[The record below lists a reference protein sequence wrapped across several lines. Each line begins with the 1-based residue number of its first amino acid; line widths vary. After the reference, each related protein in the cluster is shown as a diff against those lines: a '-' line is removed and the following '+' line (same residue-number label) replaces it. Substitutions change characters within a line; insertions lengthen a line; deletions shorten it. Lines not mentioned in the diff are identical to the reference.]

1 MKTVSLCSLAGLAG
15 TLAFAGGLALNVAAL
30 PLFAG
35 AIAAL
40 VLLLWAGDYRPR
52 RDLAVGTT
60 IALPPAHPLPLAA

>member
-1 MKTVSLCSLAGLAG
+1 MKTVSVFSLTSLGG
-15 TLAFAGGLALNVAAL
+15 TLAFATGLMLNLAPL

-35 AIAAL
+35 ATATL
-40 VLLLWAGDYRPR
+40 VLLTWAGDYRPR